1 MKLQPVRG
9 THDLIGEDAKK
20 HQYIV
25 DVARLV
31 AGNYGFDEISTPIF
45 EFSQVFK
52 RTLGE
57 ESDIVNKEMY
67 TFEDRGGESITLRPE
82 GTAPI
87 ARAFISQGLSRL
99 TPLKLFY
106 QGPMFRYERPQ
117 KGRQRQF
124 HQLGVELIGVPSPL
138 ADIEC
143 MAMGHTL
150 FQELGLSQNVSL
162 EINSIGDEESRKN
175 YRNTLVDFLEKVR
188 SDLSEDSQ
196 RRLDTNPL
204 RVLDSKN
211 PKDQELVTDA
221 PKLKDS
227 LNDTSKSFYDKVLEG
242 LTTLAIPF
250 QENQKLVRGLDYY
263 CHTVFEFKTQ
273 DLGAQDAVLSGGRYD
288 KLISQMGGPDT
299 PGVGFAA
306 GIERLSLLLPKA
318 PEKTAPFTLV
328 PLGELAEKEAMKIC
342 YQLRAQ
348 GLPVDMGY
356 SGNLSKRMKR
366 ADKMHSKAAMILGD
380 DEINRGV
387 VTWKD
392 LKTGAQQ
399 EVKITQLSSFLSQ
412 MMSDAQ

>member
-9 THDLIGEDAKK
+9 THDLVGDDAKK

-25 DVARLV
+25 DTARKL
-31 AGNYGFDEISTPIF
+31 ATNYGFDEISTPIF

-124 HQLGVELIGVPSPL
+124 HQLGVELIGVSSPL

-150 FQELGLSQNVSL
+150 FKNLGLLQNVQL
-162 EINSIGDEESRKN
+162 EVNSIGDDESRSKF
-175 YRNTLVDFLEKVR
+175 RQSLVVFLESVR
-188 SDLSEDSQ
+188 KDLSEDSQ
-196 RRLDTNPL
+196 RRLETNPL

-211 PKDQELVTDA
+211 AKDQEIIRQA
-221 PKLKDS
+221 PCLKDHF
-227 LNDTSKSFYDKVLEG
+227 NDVSKDFYNKVLDG
-242 LTTLAIPF
+242 LASLGIPF
-250 QENQKLVRGLDYY
+250 KENPQLVRGLDYY

-306 GIERLSLLLPKA
+306 GIERLSLLLQKA
-318 PEKTAPFTLV
+318 PAKTPPFTLV
-328 PLGELAEKEAMKIC
+328 PLGDAAEKEAMRLC
-342 YQLRAQ
+342 FQLRAQ

-366 ADKMHSKAAMILGD
+366 ADKMQSKAAMILGD
-380 DEINRGV
+380 DEISRGV

-399 EVKITQLSSFLSQ
+399 DVKITQLSSFLLQ
-412 MMSDAQ
+412 MMSDG

>member
-9 THDLIGEDAKK
+9 THDLMGDDAKK
-20 HQYIV
+20 HQFIV
-25 DVARLV
+25 DTARSL
-31 AGNYGFDEISTPIF
+31 AGHYGFSEISTPIF

-87 ARAFISQGLSRL
+87 ARAFISQGLSHL

-124 HQLGVELIGVPSPL
+124 HQLGVELIGVASPL

-143 MAMGHTL
+143 IAMGHTL
-150 FQELGLSQNVSL
+150 FQELGLLNNIHL
-162 EINSIGDEESRKN
+162 EINSIGDDDSRSRYKKI
-175 YRNTLVDFLEKVR
+175 LVGFLEKVR
-188 SDLSEDSQ
+188 KELSEDSQ

-211 PKDQELVTDA
+211 PKDQELISDA
-221 PKLKDS
+221 PQLKDH
-227 LNDTSKSFYDKVLEG
+227 LNDISKMFYEKILES
-242 LTTLAIPF
+242 LITLGIPF
-250 QENQKLVRGLDYY
+250 QENPQLVRGLDYY

-288 KLISQMGGPDT
+288 KLIAQMGGPET
-299 PGVGFAA
+299 PGVGFAG
-306 GIERLSLLLPKA
+306 GIERLALLLSEPPSKQ
-318 PEKTAPFTLV
+318 TPFTLV
-328 PLGELAEKEAMKIC
+328 PLGDAAEKEAMKIC

-348 GLPVDMGY
+348 GFPVDMGY

-366 ADKMHSKAAMILGD
+366 AHKMQSKAAMILGD
-380 DEINRGV
+380 DEISRGV
-387 VTWKD
+387 VTWKN
-392 LKTGAQQ
+392 LQSGAQQ
-399 EVKITQLSSFLSQ
+399 EVKMTQLSSFLSQ
-412 MMSDAQ
+412 MMSDD